1 MWSEIQKNGT
11 VKYCERYTDPLTEKI
26 KKVTVTMQ
34 KASPQNRNKAAR
46 ILAGKI
52 AKAETSSPVR
62 SDTTLGE
69 LADDY
74 IDSLRLRKRKESTV
88 STESNVIYSCVSIV
102 GEDVLVDKLSA
113 KYVYDAL
120 LGSGKNIKT
129 VNMYIKFLKFAIK
142 WGIKNDYHR
151 NNDILIKLDYVHEE
165 SSGTI
170 AERSDIA
177 ALYLERSEITELLE
191 YFSNNGK
198 WQDYYITYFLI
209 LTGLRIGELIA
220 LADSDVDIVG
230 NVIHV
235 SKTFYPATGYATS
248 AKTKDSIRD
257 IHIQPELITLIRK
270 IRLWRREALFEH
282 GAMSEL
288 FIPNVRTGGYLS
300 YQTILRHIK
309 EASCTALHK
318 EITPHKLRH
327 THASLLAETMTPEQI
342 SRRLGHHDDEIT
354 KKIYIHITQRMK
366 EKDNADVDSISFIS

>member
-1 MWSEIQKNGT
+1 MWCEVQKNGT

-52 AKAETSSPVR
+52 EKAETSSPVR

-69 LADDY
+69 LANAY
-74 IDSLRLRKRKESTV
+74 IESLRLRKRKESTV
-88 STESNVIYSCVSIV
+88 STESNVIYSCISIL

-113 KYVYDAL
+113 KYVYDTL
-120 LGSGKNIKT
+120 LGSGKKPKT

-151 NNDILIKLDYVHEE
+151 NNDILIKLDYIHEE
-165 SSGTI
+165 SSETI
-170 AERSDIA
+170 EESSDIT
-177 ALYLERSEITELLE
+177 ALYLERSEIAELLD
-191 YFSNNGK
+191 YFSDNGK

-220 LADSDVDIVG
+220 LNDSDVDIVG
-230 NVIHV
+230 KVIHV
-235 SKTFYPATGYATS
+235 SKTFYPETGYATS

-354 KKIYIHITQRMK
+354 RKIYIHITQRMK

>member
-11 VKYCERYTDPLTEKI
+11 VKYCERYTDPLTEKV
-26 KKVTVTMQ
+26 KKVTVTMP

-52 AKAETSSPVR
+52 EKAETSSPVR

-69 LADDY
+69 LADAY
-74 IDSLRLRKRKESTV
+74 IESLRLRKRKESTV
-88 STESNVIYSCVSIV
+88 STESNVIYSCISIV

-113 KYVYDAL
+113 KYVYDTL
-120 LGSGKNIKT
+120 LGSGKKT
-129 VNMYIKFLKFAIK
+129 KTINMYIKFLKFAIK

-165 SSGTI
+165 SSETI

-177 ALYLERSEITELLE
+177 ALYLERNEITELLD
-191 YFSNNGK
+191 YFSDNGK
-198 WQDYYITYFLI
+198 WQDYYITYFLV

-220 LADSDVDIVG
+220 LADSDVDTVG
-230 NVIHV
+230 KVIHV
-235 SKTFYPATGYATS
+235 SKTFYSKTGYSTS

-257 IHIQPELITLIRK
+257 IHIQPELIILIKK

-282 GAMSEL
+282 GATSEL

-300 YQTILRHIK
+300 YQACLRHIK
-309 EASCTALHK
+309 EASCTTLHK

-354 KKIYIHITQRMK
+354 RKIYIHITQRMK

>member
-1 MWSEIQKNGT
+1 M
-11 VKYCERYTDPLTEKI
+11 P
-26 KKVTVTMQ
+26 

-52 AKAETSSPVR
+52 EKAETSSPVR

-235 SKTFYPATGYATS
+235 SKTFYPETGYATS